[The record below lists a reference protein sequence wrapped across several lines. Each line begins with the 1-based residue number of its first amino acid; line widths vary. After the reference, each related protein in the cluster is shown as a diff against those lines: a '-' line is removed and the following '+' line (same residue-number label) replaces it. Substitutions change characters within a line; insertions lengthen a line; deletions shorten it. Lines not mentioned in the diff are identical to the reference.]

1 MFAAARQKE
10 WGLPEALI
18 AAAERFPD
26 CSAVKSEDGQFTYL
40 ELLSHSLLVAE
51 RLKILGVKSGDRVAV
66 CVNRDHYLSA
76 LLLGVGMLGAAYVPV
91 DPAFPAE
98 RIAIILEDAD
108 VSAAIYEPSTQPL
121 VGSTQNVLLLDRY
134 DLNPPGDALRSFD
147 ELRSEYLR
155 ISERRT
161 NTAEL
166 LAYIIFTSGSTG
178 RPKGVPITHRAAI
191 NFLYGVDDK
200 IGTQDGDRFLGLTTI
215 SFDISVLE
223 LFLPIVLGGCVYVCK
238 KGDAL
243 SPDRL
248 AAIIEDNRI
257 NVLQAT
263 PATWRLM
270 LELGWKPNQDQKILC
285 GGEAFPSDLAAKL
298 LSSAGEVW
306 NMYGPTEATVW
317 VTSHKVSSEDIEAGF
332 IPLGEPYAN
341 IELRVVNESLQPVCT
356 GGSGE
361 LLIGGECLSPGYFR
375 RPELN
380 SDRFISLVENGQ
392 TKAFYRTGDLVEQR
406 QNGRLRYLDRLDN
419 QVKIRGFRIELG
431 EIEAALQQIPGI
443 ADAAVVAVSNA
454 VGDNVLVGCVRFAGE
469 KLAFPVIE
477 KDLRNTLPFY
487 MTPGLWRVYESFPQT
502 PNKKI
507 DKKALKKDV
516 EASLSTAD
524 GVEASFAT
532 DTELRLAK
540 VWGAV
545 LGAEPKSPY
554 DHFNEL
560 GGHSLASARLSVE
573 IEKEFGKFL
582 SINLLIAH
590 PLFMEQCELV
600 ASFSEDGNRLDESAN
615 NDRSLTDGQK
625 RIWFICQL
633 AGSSS
638 VFNESE
644 AFMLE
649 GVWEVDQLK
658 LAIDALMKAT
668 PAIRLHLNVDD
679 LSWELREEPET
690 PLEVRDLYWDS
701 GALDAYL
708 HQEAKREFNFSEE
721 LLVRFVAYEADG
733 KLIAIQM
740 ITHHILLDGV
750 SQLLVWN
757 RLFDLYEQLIGGA
770 DFKAQPAVGWD
781 GVNLARGGDDLRE
794 SVDFW
799 RQELKGRLPALSLPT
814 DYPRPE
820 YFDFK
825 GRQYSALLGEDVA
838 KRLIAAAH
846 LVRTRP
852 FVILVCAYAAWLK
865 RASGGE
871 DIVLGTA
878 TSGRDSKA
886 GLHDAIGM
894 FFNTIPLR
902 LYKQEKSLFEQ
913 VKYVEQTLNQ
923 ALLHGELSFDKIVS
937 AAHAD
942 RDPSRP
948 TLAQAYITFNDFS
961 QRKRAVK
968 NAGALRPLHVDAGYT
983 QGEIFL
989 FVDFDGRDFTF
1000 RFQTSTALF
1009 TEQTSKFMI
1018 SDFTHTLTNLIDSL
1032 EAGKSELKLEG
1043 QAGYIASKASPAE
1056 GFDPDKLATDL
1067 MVNEALLEK
1076 VIGVWKEVLEL
1087 NSLDADANFFEVGGH
1102 SIKALQIFD
1111 QLHRKC
1117 GINAPLALLFKAP
1130 TPKSLAKELGRI
1142 LVANDNAQ
1150 EVDAYSP
1157 SQEGEGAHWRNI
1169 VTLSP
1174 GGAKTPLICVH
1185 PIGGNV
1191 LAYKALIDFEGLNR
1205 PVYGIQSTGLDGAS
1219 KPFESILEMAAY
1231 YAVQVEQTFAKKHVC
1246 LLGGSMGGT
1255 IAIELA
1261 NELLAKGFKV
1271 DWVILLDTIGPL
1283 AKNERE
1289 SAEVD
1294 RRGFWEKAMQSFSA
1308 RSKYY
1313 LQVAK
1318 LSLYRAF
1325 NLRLPQ
1331 TLRIF
1336 DVRRANRIAMD
1347 RHHERTY
1354 GGSVILLRLPMEKA
1368 GAYSFPWLGWER
1380 HLTGRVEVETV
1391 DAEHAQFLESDEAKR
1406 VLAGFLREQE

>member
-1 MFAAARQKE
+1 MFAIAKQEE

-18 AAAERFPD
+18 AAAQRFPD
-26 CSAVKSEDGQFTYL
+26 CHAVKSEDGQFTYL
-40 ELLSHSLLVAE
+40 ELLSQSISVAE
-51 RLKILGVKSGDRVAV
+51 RLNILGVKPGDRVAV
-66 CVNRDHYLSA
+66 CVNRDHHLPA
-76 LLLGVGMLGAAYVPV
+76 LLLGVGMSGAAYVPV

-108 VSAAIYEPSTQPL
+108 VSAAIYEPSTLSL
-121 VGSTQNVLLLDRY
+121 VESTQNLLLLDRFE
-134 DLNPPGDALRSFD
+134 LDAVGVTLRSFD
-147 ELRSEYLR
+147 ALRDEYVRL
-155 ISERRT
+155 SERRT

-191 NFLYGVDDK
+191 NFLYGVDEK
-200 IGTQDGDRFLGLTTI
+200 IGTQEGDRFLGLTTI

-248 AAIIEDNRI
+248 AAIIEDNGI

-270 LELGWKPNQDQKILC
+270 LELGWKPNQYQKILC

-298 LSSAGEVW
+298 LCSAGEVW

-317 VTSHKVSSEDIEAGF
+317 VTSHKVGAEDIEAGF

-341 IELRVVNESLQPVCT
+341 IELRVVNEALQSVGA

-392 TKAFYRTGDLVEQR
+392 TKTFYRTGDLVEQR
-406 QNGRLRYLDRLDN
+406 QDGSLRYLDRLDN

-431 EIEAALQQIPGI
+431 EVEAVLRQVPGI

-454 VGDNVLVGCVRFAGE
+454 AGDNVLVGCVRFVGE
-469 KLAFPVIE
+469 KLAFPAIE
-477 KDLRNTLPFY
+477 NDLRKVLPFY
-487 MTPGLWRVYESFPQT
+487 MAPGLWRAYECFPQT

-516 EASLSTAD
+516 EASLESTD
-524 GVEASFAT
+524 DTESGFAT

-540 VWGAV
+540 VWGGV
-545 LGAEPKSPY
+545 LGSAPKTPY

-573 IEKEFGKFL
+573 IQKEFGKFV

-590 PLFMEQCELV
+590 PLFMEQCDLIT
-600 ASFSEDGNRLDESAN
+600 SFSEERSLSDAPAK

-649 GVWEVDQLK
+649 GGCELDLLK
-658 LAIDALMKAT
+658 VAIDALMKAT
-668 PAIRLHLNVDD
+668 PAIRLHLNAED

-690 PLEVRDLYWDS
+690 PLEVRDLYLDS
-701 GALDAYL
+701 GSLDSYL
-708 HQEAKREFNFSEE
+708 HQEAKREFDFGEE

-733 KLIAIQM
+733 KLIALQM
-740 ITHHILLDGV
+740 ITHHILLDGI

-757 RLFDLYEQLIGGA
+757 RLFDLYEQLMEGA
-770 DFKAQPAVGWD
+770 DLRAQTSLGWD
-781 GVNLARGGDDLRE
+781 SVNLVRESDGLRE
-794 SVDFW
+794 CADFW
-799 RQELKGRLPALSLPT
+799 GQNLKGPLPALNLPT
-814 DYPRPE
+814 DYPRPD

-825 GRQYSALLGEDVA
+825 GRQYSAFLGEDITG
-838 KRLIAAAH
+838 RLLSVAH

-852 FVILVCAYAAWLK
+852 FVILVCAYAAWL
-865 RASGGE
+865 RRVSDSE
-871 DIVLGTA
+871 DLVLGTA
-878 TSGRDSKA
+878 TSGRDSKE
-886 GLHDAIGM
+886 GLQDSIGM

-902 LYKQEKSLFEQ
+902 LNREEKNLFEQ
-913 VKYVEQTLNQ
+913 IKYVEQTLNQ
-923 ALLHGELSFDKIVS
+923 ALLHGGLSFDKIVS

-961 QRKRAVK
+961 RRKKTVK
-968 NAGALRPLHVDAGYT
+968 SIGKLRPIHVDAGYT

-989 FVDFDGRDFTF
+989 FVDFDGSDLTF
-1000 RFQTSTALF
+1000 RFQTSSALF
-1009 TEQTSKFMI
+1009 TEQTSRAMM
-1018 SDFTHTLTNLIDSL
+1018 SDFTRTLTNLIESL
-1032 EAGKSELKLEG
+1032 EVGKSKLELEG
-1043 QAGYIASKASPAE
+1043 QAGYWINKASPKE
-1056 GFDPDKLATDL
+1056 GYDPDKMATDL

-1076 VIGVWKEVLEL
+1076 VIGVWKDVLGL
-1087 NSLDADANFFEVGGH
+1087 SSLDVDANFFEVGGH

-1111 QLHRKC
+1111 QLHRQC

-1130 TPKSLAKELGRI
+1130 TPRSLAKELGCI
-1142 LVANDNAQ
+1142 LAANDNVQ
-1150 EVDAYSP
+1150 ETDEDTS
-1157 SQEGEGAHWRNI
+1157 SQEGGDSHWRNI
-1169 VTLSP
+1169 VSLSP

-1205 PVYGIQSTGLDGAS
+1205 PVYGIQSTGLDGVS
-1219 KPFESILEMAAY
+1219 KPFESILEMAAH
-1231 YAVQVEQTFAKKHVC
+1231 YAVQVERTLAKKHVC

-1271 DWVILLDTIGPL
+1271 DWVILLDTIGPF
-1283 AKNERE
+1283 AKSERE
-1289 SAEVD
+1289 SAEID
-1294 RRGFWEKAMQSFSA
+1294 RRGIWEKVVQSFSA

-1313 LQVAK
+1313 LQVARV
-1318 LSLYRAF
+1318 SFYRSF
-1325 NLRLPQ
+1325 GLRLPQ
-1331 TLRIF
+1331 TLRVF
-1336 DVRRANRIAMD
+1336 EVRRANRIAME
-1347 RHHERTY
+1347 RHRERTY
-1354 GGSVILLRLPMEKA
+1354 GGSVILLRLPIEKA
-1368 GAYSFPWLGWER
+1368 GAYSFPWLGWEK